1 MTVQDR
7 ILWINPGLPLDGLNR
22 QFEALLEKGKRK
34 GTEVKIVST
43 GRGPRD
49 LEYRYYEALVIPDIL
64 HKIKEA
70 EKEGYDAAIIGC
82 FYDPGLQAAREIADI
97 VIVAPAEASMH
108 LAATL
113 GSKFSI
119 IIGREKWILQMA
131 ENVRNY
137 GMELRLSSFKSI
149 NLRVSEMQA
158 DKARTMGRMHQAAR
172 EAVEEDLAEVIIP
185 GCTME
190 YGFSQDLQ
198 SSLKVPVIDP
208 IIAAFKYAEF
218 LCELKKRFG
227 WGHSKRGDYERPPNN
242 QILSWKLQEQYGVD
256 GLW

>member
-1 MTVQDR
+1 MTAQDR
-7 ILWINPGLPLDGLNR
+7 ILWINPGLPVAGLNQ
-22 QFEALLEKGKRK
+22 QFEALLEKEKHK

-119 IIGREKWILQMA
+119 IIGREKWIPRMV

-137 GMELRLSSFKSI
+137 GMELELSSFKSI

-158 DKARTMGRMHQAAR
+158 DKACTMRRMRQAAW
-172 EAVEEDLAEVIIP
+172 EAVEEDLAEVIIL

-190 YGFSQDLQ
+190 YGFFQDLQ
-198 SSLKVPVIDP
+198 LSLKVPVIDP

-227 WGHSKRGDYERPPNN
+227 WGHSKRGGYERPPNN